1 MEKFFTKFQMII
13 EYNLLFVFFIIAV
26 FLNYLLFK
34 INYYFRINY
43 ILQVQDIHQGNPSRL
58 GGLVI
63 YLLFIG
69 IVFLTEINLSL
80 LILYSLLFMLLAFLE
95 DLRIFIKPLFR
106 LTAIIATCV
115 LIIINFPQLP
125 QFDFGSLNILFN
137 HKIFQIIFFSLAMAT
152 VINGQNIIDGTNGLS
167 ALTSLSI
174 FACILYLGFL
184 LNDQGIIKVAS
195 IIIVLIIA
203 FLLFN
208 YPFGKLFLG
217 DGGSYFLGFLSSYL
231 VIDIFS
237 RYPDLPAW
245 SAVCILFYPTL
256 EVVFSYFRKILQKQ
270 SPFLPDNLHLHLK
283 IFYLISSQ
291 KTKSRLFNALV
302 APFLGVVWLSPLA
315 LLPFSLQYPLW
326 SILVVLCLILIYL
339 FFYFSIPKPNKN

>member
-1 MEKFFTKFQMII
+1 MII
-13 EYNLLFVFFIIAV
+13 EYNILFILFFITIL
-26 FLNYLLFK
+26 LNYFIYK
-34 INYYFRINY
+34 INFYFKSKAYNQI
-43 ILQVQDIHQGNPSRL
+43 QDIHEGNPSRL
-58 GGLVI
+58 GGLII
-63 YLLFIG
+63 YLLFMG
-69 IVFLTEINLSL
+69 YVFLFENNLSIIFL
-80 LILYSLLFMLLAFLE
+80 SSLIFMIPAFLE
-95 DLRIFIKPLFR
+95 DLRISIKPIFR
-106 LTAIIATCV
+106 FIAIITTCTF
-115 LIIINFPQLP
+115 LIVNIPQLP

-174 FACILYLGFL
+174 FASILYLGFL
-184 LNDQGIIKVAS
+184 LNDQGIVKVTS

-237 RYPDLPAW
+237 RYPELPTW
-245 SAVCILFYPTL
+245 SAVTILFYPTL
-256 EVVFSYFRKILQKQ
+256 EVLFSYFRKILHRK
-270 SPFLPDNLHLHLK
+270 SPFLPDNFHLHLK
-283 IFYLISSQ
+283 IFYLIAHQRSNI
-291 KTKSRLFNALV
+291 RLCNALV

-326 SILVVLCLILIYL
+326 SILIVLGLVFIYL
-339 FFYFSIPKPNKN
+339 FFYFSIPNPNKN

>member
-1 MEKFFTKFQMII
+1 MII
-13 EYNLLFVFFIIAV
+13 EYKILLVFFSIAIL
-26 FLNYLLFK
+26 LNYFIYK
-34 INYYFRINY
+34 INFYFYGEAYNQI
-43 ILQVQDIHQGNPSRL
+43 QDIHEGNPSRL

-69 IVFLTEINLSL
+69 FVFLIEKNLSFV
-80 LILYSLLFMLLAFLE
+80 ILYSLLFMLLAFLE
-95 DLRIFIKPLFR
+95 DLRIFIKPMFR
-106 LTAIIATCV
+106 LIAILTSCV
-115 LIIINFPQLP
+115 FLIVNIPQLP

-137 HKIFQIIFFSLAMAT
+137 HRMFQIIFFSLAMAT

-167 ALTSLSI
+167 AMTSLSI
-174 FACILYLGFL
+174 FASVLYLGFL
-184 LNDQGIIKVAS
+184 LNDQDIVNVTS

-237 RYPDLPAW
+237 RYPELSAW
-245 SAVCILFYPTL
+245 SAVSILFYPTL
-256 EVVFSYFRKILQKQ
+256 EAVFSYFRKILQKQ

-283 IFYLISSQ
+283 IFYLISY
-291 KTKSRLFNALV
+291 KKSNSSLYNALV

-315 LLPFSLQYPLW
+315 LLPYSLQYPLW
-326 SILVVLCLILIYL
+326 SLLIVLSLVLTYL
-339 FFYFSIPKPNKN
+339 FFYFSIPNPNKN

>member
-1 MEKFFTKFQMII
+1 MII
-13 EYNLLFVFFIIAV
+13 EYNILFILFFIAIL
-26 FLNYLLFK
+26 LNYLLLK
-34 INYYFRINY
+34 INFYLDIKAYSQI
-43 ILQVQDIHQGNPSRL
+43 QDIHEGSPPRL

-69 IVFLTEINLSL
+69 YIFLFENNLIILFLSSL
-80 LILYSLLFMLLAFLE
+80 FFMIPAFLE

-106 LTAIIATCV
+106 LIAIIITCGF
-115 LIIINFPQLP
+115 IILNITDLP

-137 HKIFQIIFFSLAMAT
+137 NKIFQIIFFSLAMAA

-174 FACILYLGFL
+174 FASILYLGFL
-184 LNDQGIIKVAS
+184 LNDQGIVKVSS
-195 IIIVLIIA
+195 IIIILIIA

-237 RYPDLPAW
+237 RYPDLPTW

-256 EVVFSYFRKILQKQ
+256 EVIFSYFRKILQRK

-283 IFYLISSQ
+283 IFYLISHQ
-291 KTKSRLFNALV
+291 KTNTRLYNALV

-326 SILVVLCLILIYL
+326 SILVVLSLVLIYL
-339 FFYFSIPKPNKN
+339 FFYFSIPDPNKN